1 MGLDIPTFV
10 ARTALVVGAI
20 LFITLLVNWLLN
32 RFIPPLMARQSPLW
46 TDILTKRRVLHFIAL
61 TVPGLLVAG
70 AVQIAPTLNPTI
82 AKVLYKSAFIYSII
96 MLSLAAASALFAYND
111 YYDQHYDF
119 ARDVPIKTVIQI
131 GVASV
136 FVLGGLFIVA
146 ILLEVPLIALAGAV
160 AALTA
165 IAAFM
170 FREPMLGL
178 ASSIQLSANH
188 MVALGDWIEM
198 PNYGV
203 DGIVKD
209 INITSVKVENWDNAI
224 VNIPTYSLIQNS
236 FTNWRSM
243 QSKEA
248 RQIMRSIYIDQ
259 TSIAFLTEEQR
270 EALLDQIS
278 ELYENMPKAR
288 QKNRGMQGVT
298 PDDLREREQL
308 TNLEL
313 YMAYATQIIAAHS
326 QTRTDYSIYV
336 RQQAPSPQGLPV
348 ETYFFTRDTDFIPYH
363 AVQREIFSNLL
374 AVLPQF
380 ELRPYQ
386 ILDTSP
392 S

>member
-1 MGLDIPTFV
+1 MFI
-10 ARTALVVGAI
+10 ARTALIVGAI
-20 LFITLLVNWLLN
+20 LFITLLANWLLN

-46 TDILTKRRVLHFIAL
+46 TAILEKRRVLHFIAL

-70 AVQIAPTLNPTI
+70 AAQIAPNLNPTL
-82 AKVLYKSAFIYSII
+82 ATVLYKLAFIYSII
-96 MLSLAAASALFAYND
+96 MLMLAAASALFAYND
-111 YYDQHYDF
+111 YYDQHYEF
-119 ARDVPIKTVIQI
+119 ARNVPIKTVIQI

-136 FVLGGLFIVA
+136 FVIGGLFIAA
-146 ILLEVPLIALAGAV
+146 ILLEVPLVALAGAV

-203 DGIVKD
+203 DGIVED
-209 INITSVKVENWDNAI
+209 INITSVKVENWDNAT

-236 FTNWRSM
+236 FTNWSSM

-248 RQIMRSIYIDQ
+248 RQIKRQIYIDQ
-259 TSIAFLTEEQR
+259 TSIAFLSEEQR

-278 ELYENMPKAR
+278 ELYENMPKVR

-313 YMAYATQIIAAHS
+313 YMAYATQIIAAHP

-374 AVLPQF
+374 ATLPQF
-380 ELRPYQ
+380 GLRPYQ
-386 ILDTSP
+386 ILDKRNTVS
-392 S
+392 SNQ